1 MRKNKFHKT
10 KIIARGKRYGRE
22 LCYDNANL
30 TNPRRKMRPRQSNAP
45 KRRGSGPPLSRRGR
59 LARPK
64 KLQCKSVKNTP
75 NRSLKPKQA
84 FSAAKF
90 EKAATPHG
98 KSPLAIQI

>member
-10 KIIARGKRYGRE
+10 KIIARGKRSGRE

-45 KRRGSGPPLSRRGR
+45 KRRGSGHLESS
-59 LARPK
+59 
-64 KLQCKSVKNTP
+64 LQKETMKNRQNAP